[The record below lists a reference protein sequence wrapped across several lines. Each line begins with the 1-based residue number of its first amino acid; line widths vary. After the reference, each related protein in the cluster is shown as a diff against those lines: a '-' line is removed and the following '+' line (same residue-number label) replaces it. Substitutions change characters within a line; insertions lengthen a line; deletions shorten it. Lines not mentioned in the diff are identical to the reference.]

1 MTKARARFIY
11 QLKGIILGR
20 QPKIAS
26 PHSKYAGQEYYN
38 LQTILENQPNKVI
51 QVFRDK
57 LTNPAIWE
65 TIQQG
70 QCFKKQ
76 YLFKCRNQRGHCYLV
91 DWEEVKE

>member
-1 MTKARARFIY
+1 MTKARSQFIY
-11 QLKGIILGR
+11 QFKGTILGR

-51 QVFRDK
+51 QVFKDK
-57 LTNPAIWE
+57 LTNPTIWE

-70 QCFKKQ
+70 QCFKTPE
-76 YLFKCRNQRGHCYLV
+76 GIII
-91 DWEEVKE
+91 W